1 MIRLLLV
8 RHGVTDWNQEGRWQ
22 GHQDIPLGELGRRQA
37 EQLAVRLQAETIDA
51 VYTSDLAR
59 ARDTALLAVADR
71 EIPVEEAA
79 MLREMSFGAWEGL
92 RYDQIATHFPSN
104 WDSWVRDPVATP
116 TTKGE
121 SLAQLRERLTAF
133 YESVA
138 EPMARLGE
146 PRDWFSYRAAGQSA
160 GDRPRT
166 LLFVTHGGPVRI
178 LLTALLDIPA
188 ERYWR
193 FAIRPASLS
202 ILDVYPEGAIAE
214 VIGDT
219 SHLTPG
225 IALRPTGSS

>member
-1 MIRLLLV
+1 
-8 RHGVTDWNQEGRWQ
+8 HYPSDW
-22 GHQDIPLGELGRRQA
+22 
-37 EQLAVRLQAETIDA
+37 DA
-51 VYTSDLAR
+51 
-59 ARDTALLAVADR
+59 
-71 EIPVEEAA
+71 
-79 MLREMSFGAWEGL
+79 
-92 RYDQIATHFPSN
+92 
-104 WDSWVRDPVATP
+104 WVRDPVGRP

-138 EPMARLGE
+138 EPMGKLGE
-146 PRDWFSYRAAGQSA
+146 PRDWFSYRAAGQA
-160 GDRPRT
+160 TGQRPRT

-178 LLTALLDIPA
+178 LLLALLDIPP

-219 SHLTPG
+219 SHLTP
-225 IALRPTGSS
+225 

>member
-8 RHGVTDWNQEGRWQ
+8 RHGITEWNQEGRWQ

-37 EQLAVRLQAETIDA
+37 EELGLRLQAETIDA
-51 VYTSDLAR
+51 AYTSDLAR
-59 ARDTALLAVADR
+59 ARDTAALAVAGRDT
-71 EIPVEEAA
+71 PLEEAP
-79 MLREMSFGAWEGL
+79 MLREMSFGVWEGL
-92 RYDQIATHFPSN
+92 RYTEIAARFPDT
-104 WDSWVRDPVATP
+104 WTAWVRDPIGTR
-116 TTKGE
+116 TTDGE
-121 SLAQLRERLTAF
+121 SLGDLRERLVEF

-138 EPMARLGE
+138 EPLSGAGE
-146 PRDWFSYRAAGQSA
+146 PRDWFSYRAAGQAA
-160 GDRPRT
+160 GQRPRT
-166 LLFVTHGGPVRI
+166 LLFVTHGGPVRV

-219 SHLTPG
+219 SHL
-225 IALRPTGSS
+225 ASLSS